1 MTEGQ
6 PMKSVKLYVTL
17 LAGMLMS
24 PGVRA
29 DNALGAVNIELFG
42 NVVDYTCVVEAADS
56 DKSVELGRWATKQL
70 RNAGSTTSVIPFT
83 LSLTGC
89 PPGSASITFAGK
101 ADDSDPTLLGLNG
114 GSNASRVAVEI
125 RDADRSRLPLQQA
138 SKEVAVD
145 ALGNAT
151 LQFYANYIAT
161 ADNPQP
167 GKADADATFM
177 INYN

>member
-1 MTEGQ
+1 MTKSVL
-6 PMKSVKLYVTL
+6 MKSARLS
-17 LAGMLMS
+17 LALFTAMWGS
-24 PGVRA
+24 GPA
-29 DNALGAVNIELFG
+29 NAENALGEINIELFG
-42 NVVDYTCVVEAADS
+42 NVVDYSCVVEAGDS

-101 ADDSDPTLLGLNG
+101 ADDSDPSLLGLNA
-114 GSNASRVAVEI
+114 GSQASRVAVEI

-138 SKEVAVD
+138 SREVAVD

-161 ADNPQP
+161 ADNPEP
-167 GKADADATFM
+167 GKADADATFT

>member
-1 MTEGQ
+1 
-6 PMKSVKLYVTL
+6 MKSVYLC
-17 LAGMLMS
+17 LAMMAATAMS
-24 PGVRA
+24 QGAQA

-42 NVVDYTCVVEAADS
+42 NVVDYSCVVEASDS

-70 RNAGSTTSVIPFT
+70 RNAGSTTSATPFT

-89 PPGSASITFAGK
+89 PPGSASITFGGK
-101 ADDSDPTLLGLNG
+101 ADDDDPTLLGLNG
-114 GSNASRVAVEI
+114 TSNATRVAVEI

-138 SKEVAVD
+138 SRDVTVD

>member
-1 MTEGQ
+1 
-6 PMKSVKLYVTL
+6 MKTIKQGVIA

-24 PGVRA
+24 LSVRA
-29 DNALGAVNIELFG
+29 DNALGEINIELFG
-42 NVVDYTCVVEAADS
+42 NVVDYSCVVEAADS
-56 DKSVELGRWATKQL
+56 DKAVELGRWATKQL
-70 RNAGSTTSVIPFT
+70 RNAGSTTSIVPFT

-89 PPGSASITFAGK
+89 PPGSASITFSGK
-101 ADDSDPTLLGLNG
+101 ADDSDPSLLGLNG
-114 GSNASRVAVEI
+114 NSSASRVAVEI

-138 SKEVAVD
+138 SREVSVD
-145 ALGNAT
+145 AQGNAT

-161 ADNPQP
+161 ADDPLP